1 MTLLQGNGF
10 TPPADGVK
18 LISKRWGEDRK
29 YSFQGEDKKATLLEP
44 YFDKDKFFDL
54 LVYTTVEGRTKPN
67 DRRKKTDNSTK
78 GILFSDYILEQ
89 PLLPPKGRGRGSRW
103 AFMGPTNQGV
113 TMFRFVW
120 RKKGTEAQRLAEL
133 NELLAENDVV
143 LH

>member
-18 LISKRWGEDRK
+18 LISKEFGGDRR
-29 YSFQGEDKKATLLEP
+29 YSFQGKNKDATLLEP
-44 YFDKDKFFDL
+44 YFDKDKFFDG
-54 LVYTTVEGRTKPN
+54 LVYQTIEGRC
-67 DRRKKTDNSTK
+67 KKDKRMHNDNSDKTVM
-78 GILFSDYILEQ
+78 FSDYKVEQ
-89 PLLPPKGRGRGSRW
+89 PLLPAKGRGRGSRP
-103 AFMGPTNQGV
+103 AFMGPTHQGV